1 MGRRWTGD
9 MLRSCPVCG
18 RIHDSRIKCKS
29 SLSQERTDA
38 QRFRSSAA
46 WQRKRD
52 EIVTR
57 DLGLC
62 QASLRE
68 DPPRLVTDALQ
79 VHHIVKVESEWDARL
94 DNDNLITLCGYYHE
108 LAESGAIRADVLR
121 RWAYE
126 SEEGIPPSLAGLGGA
141 SDVDQRR

>member
-1 MGRRWTGD
+1 

-18 RIHDSRIKCKS
+18 RIHDARIKCKG
-29 SLSQERTDA
+29 SLPQERTDA

-68 DPPRLVTDALQ
+68 MPPRYVTDDLQ
-79 VHHIVKVESEWDARL
+79 VHHIVKVESDINARL
-94 DNDNLITLCGYYHE
+94 DNANLITLCSYYHE

-126 SEEGIPPSLAGLGGA
+126 AEEGIPPSLAGLRGA
-141 SDVDQRR
+141 SDVDLRR

>member
-1 MGRRWTGD
+1 

-18 RIHDSRIKCKS
+18 RIHDARVKCRS
-29 SLSQERTDA
+29 SLPSERTDA

-46 WQRKRD
+46 WQRKRE

-68 DPPRLVTDALQ
+68 VPPRYVTDGLQ
-79 VHHIVKVESEWDARL
+79 VHHIVKIESDFGARL
-94 DNDNLITLCGYYHE
+94 DDDNLITLCGYYHE
-108 LAESGAIRADVLR
+108 LAESGAIPADVLR
-121 RWAYE
+121 RWACE
-126 SEEGIPPSLAGLGGA
+126 SSKGIPPALAGSHGV

>member
-1 MGRRWTGD
+1 
-9 MLRSCPVCG
+9 MLRSCAVCG
-18 RIHDSRIKCKS
+18 RIHDARIKCKS
-29 SLSQERTDA
+29 SLPSDRTDA

-68 DPPRLVTDALQ
+68 MPPRYVTDDLQ
-79 VHHIVKVESEWDARL
+79 VHHISKVESEWDARL

-108 LAESGAIRADVLR
+108 LAESGAISADVLR
-121 RWAYE
+121 RWASE
-126 SEEGIPPSLAGLGGA
+126 AEEGIPPSLTGLCGA